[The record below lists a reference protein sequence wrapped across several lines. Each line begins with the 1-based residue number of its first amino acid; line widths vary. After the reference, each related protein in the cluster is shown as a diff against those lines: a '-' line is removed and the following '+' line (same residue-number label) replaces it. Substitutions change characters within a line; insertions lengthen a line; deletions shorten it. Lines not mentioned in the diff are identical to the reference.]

1 MTLSTYLLYL
11 AAVALLVLTP
21 GPTMLMS
28 MTNAIAHGAPK
39 AMASASGSITAALG
53 MILLSSLG
61 LGAVLAASD
70 TAFWVLKLVGGAYLI
85 YLGIKT
91 FRSPVSSFDLPATS
105 NLGPADGKAPAGTRM
120 RTLYLQGLLVGGSNP
135 KALLFFAAFFPQF
148 VDASQAWAPQFAIL
162 ALTFVAFEFTTLS
175 LCTLFAARIAPWL
188 RQAGRARVFNRVSG
202 SLFAGMGC
210 LLLAA
215 RK

>member
-28 MTNAIAHGAPK
+28 MTNAIAYGAPK

-70 TAFWVLKLVGGAYLI
+70 TAFWILKLVGGAYLI

-91 FRSPVSSFDLPATS
+91 FRNPVSSFDMPATS
-105 NLGPADGKAPAGTRM
+105 SLSDASAGMSM
-120 RTLYLQGLLVGGSNP
+120 RKLYVQGLLVGGSNP

-175 LCTLFAARIAPWL
+175 VCTLFAARIAPWL
-188 RQAGRARVFNRVSG
+188 RQAGRARMFNRISG
-202 SLFAGMGC
+202 SLFAAMGC

>member
-28 MTNAIAHGAPK
+28 MTNAIAHGAPR

-70 TAFWVLKLVGGAYLI
+70 TAFWILKLAGGAYLI

-91 FRSPVSSFDLPATS
+91 FRSSVSSFDLPTAT
-105 NLGPADGKAPAGTRM
+105 M
-120 RTLYLQGLLVGGSNP
+120 RTGTSMRKLSMRKLYLQGLLVGASNP
-135 KALLFFAAFFPQF
+135 KAVLFFAAFFPQF
-148 VDASQAWAPQFAIL
+148 VDASQPWAPQFAIL
-162 ALTFVAFEFTTLS
+162 ALTFVAFEFTTLGV
-175 LCTLFAARIAPWL
+175 CTLFAARIAPWL

-202 SLFAGMGC
+202 SLFAGMGV

>member
-70 TAFWVLKLVGGAYLI
+70 TAFWVLKLLGGAYLI
-85 YLGIKT
+85 YLGVKT
-91 FRSPVSSFDLPATS
+91 FCSTASSFDLPAAS
-105 NLGPADGKAPAGTRM
+105 ASSGMPLRK
-120 RTLYLQGLLVGGSNP
+120 LYLQGVLVGASNP

-148 VDASQAWAPQFAIL
+148 VDATQAWAPQFAIL
-162 ALTFVAFEFTTLS
+162 ALTFVAFELTTLT
-175 LCTLFAARIAPWL
+175 LCTLFAARLAPWL
-188 RQAGRARVFNRVSG
+188 RQAGRAKLFNRLSG

-210 LLLAA
+210 LLLVA

>member
-1 MTLSTYLLYL
+1 MSLSTYLLYL
-11 AAVALLVLTP
+11 VAVALLVLTP

-39 AMASASGSITAALG
+39 AMASASGSITAALC

-70 TAFWVLKLVGGAYLI
+70 TAFWILKLVGGAYLI
-85 YLGIKT
+85 YLGVKT
-91 FRSPVSSFDLPATS
+91 FRSSVSSFDLPTAS
-105 NLGPADGKAPAGTRM
+105 AESGTPLRELFM
-120 RTLYLQGLLVGGSNP
+120 QGLLVGASNP

-162 ALTFVAFEFTTLS
+162 ALTFVAFELAALS
-175 LCTLFAARIAPWL
+175 VCTLFAARIAPWL
-188 RQAGRARVFNRVSG
+188 RQSGRARVFNRISG
-202 SLFAGMGC
+202 SLFAGMGV
-210 LLLAA
+210 LLLTA

>member
-70 TAFWVLKLVGGAYLI
+70 TAFWILKLVGGAYLI

-91 FRSPVSSFDLPATS
+91 FRSTVSSFDLPAAS
-105 NLGPADGKAPAGTRM
+105 AHAGVTKRQ
-120 RTLYLQGLLVGGSNP
+120 LYLQGVMVGASNP

-148 VDASQAWAPQFAIL
+148 VDVALPWAPQFAIL
-162 ALTFVAFEFTTLS
+162 ALTFTVFEFTTLS

-188 RQAGRARVFNRVSG
+188 RQAGRARAFNRISG
-202 SLFAGMGC
+202 SLFTSMGC
-210 LLLAA
+210 LLLLA

>member
-11 AAVALLVLTP
+11 AAVALLVLSP

-70 TAFWVLKLVGGAYLI
+70 TAFWVLKLVGGGYLI

-91 FRSPVSSFDLPATS
+91 FRSPVSSFDLPTANTTS
-105 NLGPADGKAPAGTRM
+105 GVSMKQ
-120 RTLYLQGLLVGGSNP
+120 LYLQGMLVGASNP

-148 VDASQAWAPQFAIL
+148 VDSAQPWAPQFAIL

-175 LCTLFAARIAPWL
+175 VCTLFAARLAPWL
-188 RQAGRARVFNRVSG
+188 HQAGRARVFNRVSG
-202 SLFAGMGC
+202 GLFAGLGC